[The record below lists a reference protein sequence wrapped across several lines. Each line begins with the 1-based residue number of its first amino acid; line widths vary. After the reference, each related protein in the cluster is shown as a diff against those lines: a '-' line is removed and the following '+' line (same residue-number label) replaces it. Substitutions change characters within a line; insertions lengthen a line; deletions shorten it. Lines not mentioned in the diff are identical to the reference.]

1 MASVLAW
8 PATQAAALCRAAAA
22 AARAFAAARGP
33 APGPPRPDSATAA
46 APASRAA
53 ATSPATIITSRR
65 GRPGRDRRV
74 QLSRRRSHS
83 RTVVTRTVPQD
94 GSAAGRCPDG
104 GGSAWPGCGS
114 PASGWPG
121 SGDGWGGRA
130 GSGPS
135 CHQSGRKSSG
145 GRGWTYGAGRPGSP
159 DGPGGVACTG
169 GPSPRAG
176 AGFLESRDGTD
187 GRDGSACRLGSSAGM
202 GGGGPGGS
210 GGLGRSGGSWPGPA
224 GRTTW
229 TASAAAP
236 SSPVPGGWG
245 GFSLVSSLS
254 CGCARTAPPPAVS
267 PGGGGRPLR
276 DCMLVSPGPH
286 GARSCA

>member
-1 MASVLAW
+1 MASALAW
-8 PATQAAALCRAAAA
+8 PATQAAACCRAAAA
-22 AARAFAAARGP
+22 AATAFAAARAARRSARP
-33 APGPPRPDSATAA
+33 ARTAPPWPR
-46 APASRAA
+46 PASRTA
-53 ATSPATIITSRR
+53 ATSPATIITSQR

-83 RTVVTRTVPQD
+83 RTVVTSTVPQD

-145 GRGWTYGAGRPGSP
+145 GRGLTYGAGRPGSP
-159 DGPGGVACTG
+159 GGPGGVACPG
-169 GPSPRAG
+169 GPSPGRRRFPGKPGRHRRPRRVSVPPGQLGRYGRGRAG
-176 AGFLESRDGTD
+176 
-187 GRDGSACRLGSSAGM
+187 RLG
-202 GGGGPGGS
+202 
-210 GGLGRSGGSWPGPA
+210 RPGPVRRKLAGARREDYLDVVGGRAVVTGTGRLWRVFA
-224 GRTTW
+224 GR
-229 TASAAAP
+229 P
-236 SSPVPGGWG
+236 
-245 GFSLVSSLS
+245 LS